1 MPAKKKKSQKQPPPR
16 PEDDLI
22 NLLIAKSNDLQLVE
36 AGAASRTK
44 WDPVD
49 KVYKSYLV
57 TAVSDA
63 DLDQF
68 VEGTYELCQRTAFG
82 NDEAERKAR
91 IKQIFSEEVKRNSE
105 WFGAGLLG
113 QVPDGTYEDPGGK
126 FSVGVVEYT
135 ANDTGDVNFGNEG
148 TTYRV
153 LTSAA
158 LDQKYYKSFDSMTKQ
173 DILKVYAKLEITK
186 IKTADEKVDLTKL
199 NKTQLGRMIN
209 GTTVPYL
216 KRPIAEKV
224 AVAIETFQNKMK
236 WYHNDVTGSNVFVN
250 VHSNDKK
257 LDIRLIDIA
266 PFSSKTRFGLEHE
279 ATVADFVDG
288 TVSAFFLQKVVLGG
302 VIIEDMQDLQ
312 TLYKK
317 YKLVPATSDEIP
329 ADFTDVDVACELS
342 RIATYQKD
350 LFTDGDRASLDSEL
364 QLMLQIYNQQ
374 LQYFKRETWNE
385 PPPVRSPTSDAG
397 ANSDGASGS
406 SSESEGNEQEPTN
419 VTSDDENVSEMSSPS
434 VPGFPTYNGINKSD
448 SEPINPN
455 AEEPEEVVATE
466 ESDETEE
473 FEKEEE
479 ETKVDKKRV
488 VSGKKQAHALQKGLH
503 RMKQLQNKSR
513 SPLKN
518 SETERGKKFDPNG
531 AVDTMTE
538 SIAKAVELSTNTIM
552 EKYPG
557 MMSKIMFLDRNW
569 NNGTRPAK
577 DGIWKAVEALSSMYD
592 KTFVSCEPPDKEF
605 SAEEQN
611 FIVAVYKL
619 IAHSSNY
626 RAQEYVWKTDVKVTD
641 IIFECR

>member
-1 MPAKKKKSQKQPPPR
+1 MPAKKTKKKSQKQPPPR

-49 KVYKSYLV
+49 KVYKSYFL

-82 NDEAERKAR
+82 NDEAARKAR
-91 IKQIFSEEVKRNSE
+91 IKQIFSEEVKRNSK
-105 WFGAGLLG
+105 WFKAGLLG
-113 QVPDGTYEDPGGK
+113 QVPKGTYEDTGGK

-135 ANDTGDVNFGNEG
+135 ANADDVKFGNGG

-158 LDQKYYKSFDSMTKQ
+158 LDKKYYKSFDSMTKQ
-173 DILKVYAKLEITK
+173 DILKVYTKLEITK
-186 IKTADEKVDLTKL
+186 IKTADGKVDLTKL
-199 NKTQLGRMIN
+199 NKTQLDRKIY
-209 GTTVPYL
+209 GTTVPFL
-216 KRPIAEKV
+216 KRPIAKKV
-224 AVAIETFQNKMK
+224 AVAIETFQNEMK

-250 VHSNDKK
+250 VHSSDKK

-266 PFSSKTRFGLEHE
+266 PFSSKTRFGSEYKPS
-279 ATVADFVDG
+279 VDDFVDG
-288 TVSAFFLQKVVLGG
+288 TGSAFFLQKVVLGG
-302 VIIEDMQDLQ
+302 VFPENMRA
-312 TLYKK
+312 LYKK

-329 ADFTDVDVACELS
+329 ADITSVDAACELS

-350 LFTDGDRASLDSEL
+350 LFTDGDLASLDSVL
-364 QLMLQIYNQQ
+364 QVMLKTYNRQ
-374 LQYFKRETWNE
+374 LEYFKQETWNE
-385 PPPVRSPTSDAG
+385 PPLVRSPTSDAG
-397 ANSDGASGS
+397 ANSDGASS
-406 SSESEGNEQEPTN
+406 SASESEGDEQEPAK
-419 VTSDDENVSEMSSPS
+419 VPSDDENVSEMSSPS
-434 VPGFPTYNGINKSD
+434 VPDGPTYNGINKSD

-466 ESDETEE
+466 EADEAEE
-473 FEKEEE
+473 LEKEE

-488 VSGKKQAHALQKGLH
+488 VSGKKQAHVLQKGLH
-503 RMKQLQNKSR
+503 RSKLLQNKSHL
-513 SPLKN
+513 PLKN
-518 SETERGKKFDPNG
+518 SETERGKKFNPNR

-538 SIAKAVELSTNTIM
+538 SIAKAVKLSTNTIM

-557 MMSKIMFLDRNW
+557 MMSKIMFLNRNW
-569 NNGTRPAK
+569 KNGTRPAK

-592 KTFVSCEPPDKEF
+592 KTFVSCEPPEKEF

-611 FIVAVYKL
+611 FIVAVYTL

-626 RAQEYVWKTDVKVTD
+626 RAQEYVWKTDVEVTD
-641 IIFECR
+641 IIFECA